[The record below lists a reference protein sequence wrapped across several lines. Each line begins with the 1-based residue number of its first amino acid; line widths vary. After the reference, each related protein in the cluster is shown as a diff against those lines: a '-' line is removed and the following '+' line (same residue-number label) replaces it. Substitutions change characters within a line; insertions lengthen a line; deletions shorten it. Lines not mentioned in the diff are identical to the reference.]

1 MRYMLESPHGR
12 WSEDGS
18 RFIYDLEKV
27 ADACG
32 YTLDEVKTY
41 GVLYCRTFRRTR
53 WLPQSPARSATAA
66 RGKH

>member
-18 RFIYDLEKV
+18 RFIYDLQKV

-32 YTLDEVKTY
+32 YTLDEVKAY
-41 GVLYCRTFRRTR
+41 GVLYCRTFRRTM
-53 WLPQSPARSATAA
+53 WLQEPAAATPAR
-66 RGKH
+66 RMH

>member
-1 MRYMLESPHGR
+1 MRYMLESPHGQ

-32 YTLDEVKTY
+32 YTLDEVKSY
-41 GVLYCRTFRRTR
+41 GVLYCRTFRRT
-53 WLPQSPARSATAA
+53 WPEQPVAAATPAR
-66 RGKH
+66 RPH

>member
-18 RFIYDLEKV
+18 RFIYDLKKV

-41 GVLYCRTFRRTR
+41 GVLYCRTFRRTL
-53 WLPQSPARSATAA
+53 WLRQPPAAAKPAR
-66 RGKH
+66 RMH